1 MLLLMLTMMMMK
13 MMMMM
18 MKMKMMRRRMMMMV
32 VVVVVVTCRV
42 GQLTGYE
49 PQDLIEK
56 TLYQHIHACDVL
68 HMRFS
73 HHIRT

>member
-1 MLLLMLTMMMMK
+1 MQ
-13 MMMMM
+13 
-18 MKMKMMRRRMMMMV
+18 
-32 VVVVVVTCRV
+32 CARV

-73 HHIRT
+73 HHIRTLRYVTCSTFIVSAERCY

>member
-1 MLLLMLTMMMMK
+1 MM
-13 MMMMM
+13 
-18 MKMKMMRRRMMMMV
+18 
-32 VVVVVVTCRV
+32 CRV

-49 PQDLIEK
+49 PQELIEK

-73 HHIRT
+73 HHIRTLRYVISSARCGRRATIHCTVLYI

>member
-1 MLLLMLTMMMMK
+1 MLLLMLT
-13 MMMMM
+13 M
-18 MKMKMMRRRMMMMV
+18 MKMKMMRRRRRMMV